1 MKTLNKGLFVPNTYA
16 LTNDIIST
24 RGYNLINNPFFKGKK
39 KKKKRSKKSKK

>member
-16 LTNDIIST
+16 LTKDITAT